1 MAVIW
6 VALLTVKDLA
16 AVLPN
21 LTMVAPVRLLPVI
34 VTLVPPVVGPAFGST
49 DVTVGAASAGS
60 A

>member
-6 VALLTVKDLA
+6 VALLTVNEVA

-21 LTMVAPVRLLPVI
+21 LTMVAPVKLLPVI
-34 VTLVPPVVGPAFGST
+34 VTLVPPMVGPAFGPI
-49 DVTVGAASAGS
+49 DVTVGAASAGG